1 MFERVA
7 DTVPDR
13 EAVVHGERR
22 LTYRAL
28 DERAT
33 RLANGLADL
42 AVSAGDH
49 VGVLAYDSVEHVES
63 MLACFK
69 LRAVPVNVNWRY
81 AGAEL
86 AYLFDDA
93 QLAALICDAE
103 LRPDVETPK
112 VVVEIGGDYDAVL
125 ARSSVARDFGERS
138 PDDHYVLYT
147 GGTTGLP
154 KGVVW
159 RQEDIFFA
167 VLGGGNPGGPP
178 IEAPDDIRRTIV
190 EKPALRLRS
199 FLPVDDPGPA
209 QFVQLA
215 LGPLMHAGGQWST
228 LGTLL
233 GGGRVVL
240 YPDRH
245 MDLRRVLDLV
255 ERERVVSLNLVGD
268 AHAIPLLE
276 ARRAEPDR
284 WDTSSLRL
292 LGSGGSMLSGHA
304 KQGLMDAFPTVLAI
318 SEAVGSSEAPVEAI
332 SITTRAVAPAPSLH
346 FTARPD
352 AAVLDD
358 DLQPVAPGSG
368 AIGRLATR
376 GRVPIG
382 YHNDAERSAATFV
395 DIEGERWT
403 VTGDMAVVEADGTI
417 RLLGRGSMCIN
428 TGGEKVYP
436 EEVESVLKTHPAVAD
451 VLVVA
456 RPDDRLGQE
465 VVAIVEAAEHE
476 TAPSLEA
483 LRSHCRDRLAGYKL
497 PRALFVVD
505 RVGRTPSGKPDY
517 DWARQV
523 IGDG

>member
-13 EAVVHGERR
+13 QAVVHGERR
-22 LTYRAL
+22 LTYRDL
-28 DERAT
+28 DARAT

-42 AVSAGDH
+42 GLSAGDH
-49 VGVLAYDSVEHVES
+49 VGVLAYDSIEHVES

-93 QLAALICDAE
+93 ELQALICDAE
-103 LRPDVETPK
+103 LRPDVPTPQ
-112 VVVEIGGDYDAVL
+112 VVVEIGGDYDAL
-125 ARSSVARDFGERS
+125 LSRSSPARDFGERS

-178 IEAPDDIRRTIV
+178 IPRPEEISRTVV
-190 EKPALRLRS
+190 EKPALRLQT
-199 FLPVDDPGPA
+199 FLPPDDPGPS

-233 GGGRVVL
+233 GGGKVVL

-245 MDLRRVLDLV
+245 MDLHRVLELV

-268 AHAIPLLE
+268 AHAVPLLDVL
-276 ARRAEPDR
+276 RAEPAR

-304 KQGLMDAFPTVLAI
+304 KQGLLDAFPTVLAI

-332 SITTRAVAPAPSLH
+332 SITTRAAAPAPSLH
-346 FTARPD
+346 FTARPEN
-352 AAVLDD
+352 AVLDD
-358 DLQPVAPGSG
+358 EFHPVAPGS
-368 AIGRLATR
+368 AIVGRLAAR

-382 YHNDAERSAATFV
+382 YHNDAEKSAATFV
-395 DIEGERWT
+395 DIDGERWT

-436 EEVESVLKTHPAVAD
+436 EEVESVLKTHAAIAD
-451 VLVVA
+451 ALVVGRRDA
-456 RPDDRLGQE
+456 RLGQQ
-465 VVAIVEAAEHE
+465 VVAVIEPADQQ
-476 TAPSLEA
+476 TAPSLDDLQE
-483 LRSHCRDRLAGYKL
+483 HCRDRLAGYKL
-497 PRALFVVD
+497 PRAIYVVD
-505 RVGRTPSGKPDY
+505 HVGRTPSGKPDY
-517 DWARQV
+517 DWARTV
-523 IGDG
+523 VGT